1 VTTIAAEIE
10 MKLDFLNRLVD
21 VIYVQY
27 ARYQQFRMNIENE
40 NMAMS
45 CGTYNPRFLA
55 KIKRSK
61 PGKC

>member
-1 VTTIAAEIE
+1 
-10 MKLDFLNRLVD
+10 MKLDFLKRLADAVN
-21 VIYVQY
+21 VQY
-27 ARYQQFRMNIENE
+27 ARYQQFRINIENE

-61 PGKC
+61 MSRC

>member
-1 VTTIAAEIE
+1 
-10 MKLDFLNRLVD
+10 MKIDFLNRLLD
-21 VIYVQY
+21 VIHVQY
-27 ARYQQFRMNIENE
+27 ARYQLFRMNIENE

-55 KIKRSK
+55 KIKRSR